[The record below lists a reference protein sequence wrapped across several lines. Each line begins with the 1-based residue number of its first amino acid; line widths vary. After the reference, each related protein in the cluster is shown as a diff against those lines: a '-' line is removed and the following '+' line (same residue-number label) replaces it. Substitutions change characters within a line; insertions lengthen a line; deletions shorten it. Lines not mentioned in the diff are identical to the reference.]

1 MIKKSFKQ
9 IKKHYA
15 ALIIIIAVFI
25 ISSLEYYLGVLD
37 HLEYRAYD
45 FRVVLLA
52 KQTKPSEDI
61 MVVVV
66 NQDSI
71 DWAQRERNWSW
82 PWPRKAFGEIVEY
95 MNKAGAASV
104 MFDIIFSE
112 PSMYGPADD
121 QNFAQASADYA
132 RVVQT
137 VFFSSQSGKETMWP
151 NTITTPTFE
160 LNNFETIAKNFTLL
174 NEDANQKM
182 RALFPIPQFSAAANV
197 IGNVTGKSDSD
208 DVYRR
213 LPLFLYFD
221 DKAVP
226 GLSAGG
232 LLSSGWGTEISYNQN
247 KKNITWGDYSIPVDK
262 DGMALLRFRGNIDPY
277 TYIPYSAAEILQSA
291 DDISVGREP
300 LLSLENFENKHI
312 FVGLYAPGLFD
323 ICTTPISSSYP
334 GMGMHITMMD
344 NILQQD
350 FIRESPEWI
359 SLLFILIISGLTC
372 FVTLFPKHIHYG
384 IIGFVFVLVMIITGT
399 IGAYAAGYW
408 LPMIAPLFTAVQCFI
423 SVTVYNYA
431 TEGSQ
436 RKFIKSAFGQ
446 YLSPIL
452 IDKLIANPELL
463 KLGGDRRELSIF
475 FSDIQGF
482 TSISEKME
490 PARLTEFIN
499 KYLSFMTDIIQDSG
513 GYVDKY
519 IGDAV
524 VAFWNAP
531 LDQEDHAAQALHSAL
546 ECQRHL
552 AERQESF
559 QKEYG
564 FSLITRIGINT
575 GDVVVGN
582 MGSEKRF
589 NYTML
594 GDAVNLGAR
603 LEGLNKQFGTHTMC
617 TKYAFDKANQHGTFY
632 GRALAK
638 VAVVGKNEAIPVIE
652 PMLKELYDSKRDI
665 ISKFEK
671 GYHFFYEG
679 NFSDALKIFETIKDV
694 DPPAKYYADQ
704 CRYLMNNPSEWKGYW
719 KAASK

>member
-1 MIKKSFKQ
+1 MIKKN
-9 IKKHYA
+9 IKKFKKHFA
-15 ALIIIIAVFI
+15 AVIIVVSVFA
-25 ISSLEYYLGVLD
+25 ISVLVYRFGILD
-37 HLEYRAYD
+37 HLEFRSYD

-52 KQTKPSEDI
+52 KQTKASEDI
-61 MVVVV
+61 MVIVV

-71 DWAQRERNWSW
+71 DWAQKERNWSW

-95 MNKAGAASV
+95 MNQAGAASV
-104 MFDIIFSE
+104 IFDIIFSE
-112 PSMYGPADD
+112 PSVYGPEDD
-121 QNFAQASADYA
+121 RYFAQAAAEYKQT
-132 RVVQT
+132 VHT
-137 VFFSSQSGKETMWP
+137 VFFSSQSGNSSTWP
-151 NTITTPTFE
+151 NDITTPMFK
-160 LNNFETIAKNFTLL
+160 LNNFESIIKN
-174 NEDANQKM
+174 M
-182 RALFPIPQFSAAANV
+182 RLYNDNSDEKIKALFPIPQFAESANV
-197 IGNVTGKSDSD
+197 IGNITGKPDSD
-208 DVYRR
+208 NVYRR
-213 LPLFLYFD
+213 LPLFFDFD

-226 GLSAGG
+226 GLSAAG
-232 LLSSGWGTEISYNQN
+232 LLSSGWNNEIHYDQN
-247 KKNITWGDYSIPVDK
+247 KKDISWGDYTIPVDK
-262 DGMALLRFRGNIDPY
+262 NGNALLRFRGNIDPY
-277 TYIPYSAAEILQSA
+277 TYVPYSAAEILQSL
-291 DDISVGREP
+291 DDLAAGREP
-300 LLSLENFENKHI
+300 LLSPANFEGKHI

-323 ICTTPISSSYP
+323 ICTTPISSAYP

-350 FIRESPEWI
+350 FIRESPEWF
-359 SLLFILIISGLTC
+359 SVLLLFFVSIAVCLLTLYAKKIYH
-372 FVTLFPKHIHYG
+372 V
-384 IIGFVFVLVMIITGT
+384 IIGFVCIVFVIVGGT
-399 IGAYAAGYW
+399 IGAYAAGNW
-408 LPMIAPLFTAVQCFI
+408 VPMIAPILAASLCFV
-423 SVTVYNYA
+423 SGTLYNYA

-446 YLSPIL
+446 YLSPVL

-463 KLGGDRRELSIF
+463 TLGGERRELSIF

-490 PARLTEFIN
+490 PTQLTEFIN

-546 ECQRHL
+546 ECQKQL
-552 AERQESF
+552 DERQETF

-594 GDAVNLGAR
+594 GDSVNLGAR

-617 TKYAFDKANQHGTFY
+617 TKHAFDKANQHGTFY
-632 GRALAK
+632 GRKLAK

-652 PMLKELYDSKRDI
+652 PMLKKTYESKKNI
-665 ISKFEK
+665 ISKFETA
-671 GYHFFYEG
+671 YDLFYDG
-679 NFSDALKIFETIKDV
+679 KFSDALKIFETIKDI

-704 CRYLMNNPSEWKGYW
+704 CKYLLNNPSEWKGYW
-719 KAASK
+719 KAGSK